1 MLNYCKFLR
10 SIDVAGATVS
20 IFETALYGFA
30 VAVAGRQ
37 LCGYLHHGLRLCFA
51 MVSRSIP
58 FSMTNEIRNWAV
70 IAAAMEQQGAT
81 DSQMYRRAKAM
92 AEGKADPMPTSD
104 PAAPYSISIA

>member
-1 MLNYCKFLR
+1 MDLLLQLR
-10 SIDVAGATVS
+10 VDSCAGISI
-20 IFETALYGFA
+20 TA
-30 VAVAGRQ
+30 RD
-37 LCGYLHHGLRLCFA
+37 C
-51 MVSRSIP
+51 VSRWLAGQFR

-104 PAAPYSISIA
+104 PAAPYSISIV